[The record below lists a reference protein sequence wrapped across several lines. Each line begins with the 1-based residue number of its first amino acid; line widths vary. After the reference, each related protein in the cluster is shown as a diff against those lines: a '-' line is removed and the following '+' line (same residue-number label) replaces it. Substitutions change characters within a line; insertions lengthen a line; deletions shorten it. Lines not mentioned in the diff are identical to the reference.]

1 MSYRRRGYRNGSRQQ
16 DGYLRNLRYET
27 PKEGIGKLLEK
38 LGEWGGAATGLAAA
52 NALARQGIPVPPVV
66 LAGSGLVLG
75 YVSGVLAKAA
85 VNATFDTLK
94 ARRAGVAGA
103 EPASVGS
110 LATEIEQIIARLERN
125 HQGLVGVMDRIGTN
139 HAWLITVITGASPA
153 LVQQVNGKLTGARR
167 SVEDACTLL
176 RQSKDNLRRYLR
188 AI

>member
-27 PKEGIGKLLEK
+27 PKEGVGKLLER
-38 LGEWGGAATGLAAA
+38 LGEWGGAAVGLVAA
-52 NALARQGIPVPPVV
+52 NALARQGVPVPPVV
-66 LAGSGLVLG
+66 MAGSGLVLG
-75 YVSGVLAKAA
+75 FASGVLAKAA
-85 VNATFDTLK
+85 VNATFDTVK
-94 ARRAGVAGA
+94 VRRAGA

-110 LATEIEQIIARLERN
+110 LAAEIEQIIARLERN

-139 HAWLITVITGASPA
+139 HAWLMTVITGASPA
-153 LVQQVNGKLTGARR
+153 LMQQVNGKLTGARR
-167 SVEDACTLL
+167 SVEEACTLL